1 MANPNKAA
9 DLAWLFV
16 SLRPIIKPRIMLS
29 ISVTPRRMTGCT
41 QFSASIFSDV
51 IEHAADANTNI
62 IGDKSKNT
70 SCEEMSKEEF
80 ALGFWA
86 KATEY
91 AIAVDTTK
99 EADIT
104 VGTLQTADLIGFF
117 DRSCVGIS
125 GVSEERS
132 VGVAGFRRRGQNRKA
147 F

>member
-1 MANPNKAA
+1 
-9 DLAWLFV
+9 
-16 SLRPIIKPRIMLS
+16 
-29 ISVTPRRMTGCT
+29 MTGCT

-104 VGTLQTADLIGFF
+104 VGTLQTADLIAFLLIL